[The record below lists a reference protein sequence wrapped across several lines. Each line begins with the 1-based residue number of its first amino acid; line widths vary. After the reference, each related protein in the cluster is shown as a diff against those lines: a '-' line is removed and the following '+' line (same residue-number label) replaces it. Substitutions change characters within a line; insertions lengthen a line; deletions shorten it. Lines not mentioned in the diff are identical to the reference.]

1 MTLQEQSEAA
11 RQFYY
16 RWKDKGKEDEQ
27 DRSYWIDLFQK
38 VLGVE
43 DATSKIEFQKKVL
56 VDGHTKRIDAYVT
69 DTNVLI
75 EHKTFGISLDKKL
88 HNSGGVGLTPYEQAK
103 RYNDNLPHSEK
114 ARYIVTSNFAEIW
127 VYDMEKR
134 DPEAEVQKIYLEN
147 LQTETYRLEFLV
159 KKESAKIT
167 KEITV
172 SKQAGDI
179 VGILYD
185 ELYKS
190 YNNPTDE
197 TLKSLNKLCVRLVF
211 CLYAEDAGLFGKK
224 DMFYDYLK
232 DVSPKNIRRA
242 LIELFKILDTPE
254 DKRDPDEDEE
264 LLAFPYVNG
273 GLFSDEDISI
283 PQFTDELKE
292 ILLERASNDF
302 DWSDIS
308 PTIFGAIF
316 ESTLNP
322 ETRRKGGMHYTSIE
336 NIHKVIDPLFL
347 DDLKAE
353 FAEIKEKKNV
363 GGARNRAL
371 KQFQNKLASLKFL
384 DPAAGSGNFLT
395 ESYTSLRKLENQ
407 VLRELMKDTTEGQ
420 MTLNIS
426 GVAEELIDIKVSI
439 QQFYGIEINDF
450 AVTVAKTALWIAE
463 SQMMKETLSFAD
475 VGANFLPLKSYV
487 NIVEGN
493 ALRMDWEE
501 VLPSLDCSYCF
512 GNPPFIGQHIRK
524 KEQSD
529 DMSYVWGKGEV
540 ETKLDYV
547 ICWYKKTIDYIN
559 NSNHKIGAAFVSTNS
574 ICQGES
580 VPTFWKKMMDC
591 GASIT
596 FAHKTFVWDS
606 EANDKAVV
614 HCVIVGFTNRES
626 SDSKYLYEGENV
638 IVCEHINPY
647 LYNAPD
653 IWITNRVNKPQGDLP
668 KMTTGSPPTDDG
680 GLTLDYKE
688 RLFLISKYPILES
701 YIKPFIGAREFLHDK
716 VNSYSRYCLWFKD
729 CDPSVF
735 SNIPEIRER
744 LQKVRAIRLK
754 SNADRINKMA
764 NYPYLFCQIRQPSSS
779 YLVFPRHSSQ
789 NRYYIPIG
797 FMSENVIAGDACSI
811 IPNVTI
817 YEFGILTSNVHNA
830 WAKVVCGRI
839 KSDLRYSPSVY
850 NNFPFPT
857 PTPEQKQKIEETA
870 QGILNARAL
879 YPNSSLADLYDPLT
893 MPRELQKAHTANDIA
908 VMKAYGF
915 NIKETSSSDCVAHLM
930 KMYQELTSEENK

>member
-1 MTLQEQSEAA
+1 MERGYLMTLQEQSEAA

-322 ETRRKGGMHYTSIE
+322 ETRRKGGMHYIWYFY
-336 NIHKVIDPLFL
+336 NLF
-347 DDLKAE
+347 
-353 FAEIKEKKNV
+353 N
-363 GGARNRAL
+363 N
-371 KQFQNKLASLKFL
+371 
-384 DPAAGSGNFLT
+384 
-395 ESYTSLRKLENQ
+395 
-407 VLRELMKDTTEGQ
+407 
-420 MTLNIS
+420 
-426 GVAEELIDIKVSI
+426 
-439 QQFYGIEINDF
+439 
-450 AVTVAKTALWIAE
+450 
-463 SQMMKETLSFAD
+463 
-475 VGANFLPLKSYV
+475 
-487 NIVEGN
+487 
-493 ALRMDWEE
+493 
-501 VLPSLDCSYCF
+501 
-512 GNPPFIGQHIRK
+512 
-524 KEQSD
+524 
-529 DMSYVWGKGEV
+529 
-540 ETKLDYV
+540 
-547 ICWYKKTIDYIN
+547 YIY
-559 NSNHKIGAAFVSTNS
+559 NSCT
-574 ICQGES
+574 
-580 VPTFWKKMMDC
+580 
-591 GASIT
+591 
-596 FAHKTFVWDS
+596 
-606 EANDKAVV
+606 
-614 HCVIVGFTNRES
+614 
-626 SDSKYLYEGENV
+626 
-638 IVCEHINPY
+638 
-647 LYNAPD
+647 
-653 IWITNRVNKPQGDLP
+653 
-668 KMTTGSPPTDDG
+668 
-680 GLTLDYKE
+680 
-688 RLFLISKYPILES
+688 
-701 YIKPFIGAREFLHDK
+701 DK
-716 VNSYSRYCLWFKD
+716 V
-729 CDPSVF
+729 
-735 SNIPEIRER
+735 
-744 LQKVRAIRLK
+744 A
-754 SNADRINKMA
+754 
-764 NYPYLFCQIRQPSSS
+764 
-779 YLVFPRHSSQ
+779 
-789 NRYYIPIG
+789 
-797 FMSENVIAGDACSI
+797 
-811 IPNVTI
+811 
-817 YEFGILTSNVHNA
+817 
-830 WAKVVCGRI
+830 
-839 KSDLRYSPSVY
+839 
-850 NNFPFPT
+850 
-857 PTPEQKQKIEETA
+857 
-870 QGILNARAL
+870 
-879 YPNSSLADLYDPLT
+879 
-893 MPRELQKAHTANDIA
+893 
-908 VMKAYGF
+908 
-915 NIKETSSSDCVAHLM
+915 
-930 KMYQELTSEENK
+930 